1 MIWRITMITNLFL
14 TIFEKSISTSIIIF
28 TLLTLSSFFNR
39 RYAAKWKYF
48 IWIALALH
56 LTIPL
61 NIDLSLPK
69 LVINLPAKLAAP
81 ITSSENGIPIILEAT
96 NKTSEIAILDIIA
109 VLWLT
114 GCFLFLFIHMSSFYY
129 YKSKIIKT
137 GTKLN
142 NSYIS
147 NQVFKLSG
155 DLHINQ
161 DIQII
166 QYSDAESP
174 MIIGFFKP
182 ILVLPDNNYS
192 VNDLFFILKHE
203 LIHLKRHDIF
213 YKLLFVCANAMH
225 WFNPLIY
232 IMQKDA
238 VVDMELSCDERV
250 LQGTA
255 YTVRKVY
262 TETLFSTIRRQ
273 YKKSTCLTTEFYGGK
288 EVMKK
293 RFINILDRTKKKN
306 GFAVLSCIICATLL
320 LGMTTGCSIQ
330 DYIPDKVEGQTQNI
344 TPDISEEIAT
354 TTTEVL
360 EQSKEK
366 QLSTDAQIIQDI
378 VEKFAAAY
386 FYGDGESM
394 AKYLTDSIHW
404 ELITY
409 EGNGDSVCAI
419 TLKGLE
425 EIKDTRIDDV
435 AVVSLEYKTDAN
447 ADTFQ
452 YLTIELVKQTDGWKI
467 QYYGMEG

>member
-1 MIWRITMITNLFL
+1 MITNLFL
-14 TIFEKSISTSIIIF
+14 TIFEKSISTGIIIF
-28 TLLTLSSFFNR
+28 ILLTLSSFLNR

-56 LTIPL
+56 LTIPF

-69 LVINLPAKLAAP
+69 LVINLPVKLATP
-81 ITSSENGIPIILEAT
+81 IASNTNGIPIILEAT
-96 NKTSEIAILDIIA
+96 NKTSGIALLDIIA
-109 VLWLT
+109 FLWLI
-114 GCFLFLFIHMSSFYY
+114 GCVLFLFIHISGFYY
-129 YKSKIIKT
+129 YKSKIMKY
-137 GTKLN
+137 GTTMQN
-142 NSYIS
+142 NHIS
-147 NQVFKLSG
+147 NQVLKLSG
-155 DLHINQ
+155 ELQINQ
-161 DIQII
+161 NIQII

-182 ILVLPDNNYS
+182 ILVLPNNDYS
-192 VNDLFFILKHE
+192 VKDLFFILKHE

-213 YKLLFVCANAMH
+213 YKLLFVIANAIH

-232 IMQKDA
+232 IMQKEA

-250 LQGTA
+250 LQGTD

-293 RFINILDRTKKKN
+293 RFINILDRSAQKKN

-320 LGMTTGCSIQ
+320 LGMTTGCSIA
-330 DYIPDKVEGQTQNI
+330 DYIPEQMQSQAKNVTNNI
-344 TPDISEEIAT
+344 SHKTGN
-354 TTTEVL
+354 TTTEVS
-360 EQSKEK
+360 EQTKEPETT
-366 QLSTDAQIIQDI
+366 LSPDAQIIQDI

-386 FYGDGESM
+386 FYGDGETMS
-394 AKYLTDSIHW
+394 KYLTDSIHW

-425 EIKDTRIDDV
+425 EIKDARIDDV

-452 YLTIELVKQTDGWKI
+452 YLTIELIKQTDGWKI